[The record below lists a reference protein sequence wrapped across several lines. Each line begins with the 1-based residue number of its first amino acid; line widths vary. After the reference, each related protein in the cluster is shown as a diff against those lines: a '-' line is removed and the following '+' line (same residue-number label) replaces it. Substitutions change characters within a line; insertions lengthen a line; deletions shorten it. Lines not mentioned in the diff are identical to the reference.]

1 MNRLFGPYRSVFAIQ
16 GSRALFAVALLTRI
30 PGTAKGMLLTLH
42 VVLDQHRGYGAAGV
56 VAMALTLGFALGS
69 PVAGRMVDRHGLRPV
84 LVVTGVAESLYWVI
98 APSLSYPLLVGATF
112 LGGLVSVPVFPVIR
126 QAVAAHVPGGLRRQA
141 FALDSMIVELAYMVG
156 PAVAV
161 IAVTGVH
168 TATPSMYAIAA
179 LTLGA
184 VVGMWPLGRILT
196 RHPVP
201 LGTDATDPRTQAPA
215 KLPRGTWLN
224 PGLILVLAMCTA
236 ANLTLSGTEVS
247 VVASLRQHGET
258 QWAGVTIIAWCAA
271 SLVGGF
277 WHGSTARPRRLPVL
291 MLLLGLGTIP
301 VGIVGALG
309 WQWTCLALVPA
320 GFVCAPTIAS
330 TAEAISGAVPASARG
345 QAMGLQAA
353 ALTLGGSLGAPLAG
367 SVIDHFSAVWGF
379 AVAGVIGTALAALA
393 LAHERFSGAHARSD
407 GAAAVV
413 ASADVTASVQ
423 ARAAVAASDD
433 VSAAS
438 APSPAAGAVAQAEAE
453 TQADP
458 RICAKS

>member
-1 MNRLFGPYRSVFAIQ
+1 MHRLFGPYRSVFAIQ
-16 GSRALFAVALLTRI
+16 GSRALFAVALLARV

-42 VVLDQHRGYGAAGV
+42 VVLDQHRGYGAAGI

-69 PVAGRMVDRHGLRPV
+69 PLAGRLVDRHGLRPV
-84 LVVTGVAESLYWVI
+84 LVVTGVAEFLYWLVT
-98 APSLSYPLLVGATF
+98 PSLSYPVLVGATF

-126 QAVAAHVPGGLRRQA
+126 QAVAAHVPGELRRQA

-161 IAVTGVH
+161 VAVTGLH
-168 TATPSMYAIAA
+168 TASPSMYAIAT
-179 LTLGA
+179 LTLGSVA
-184 VVGMWPLGRILT
+184 GMWPLGRILT
-196 RHPVP
+196 RHHSPA
-201 LGTDATDPRTQAPA
+201 GTDPRAQKRA

-224 PGLILVLAMCTA
+224 PRLVLVLAMCTA

-247 VVASLRQHGET
+247 VVASLRQHGQT
-258 QWAGVTIIAWCAA
+258 QWAGLTIIAWCAF

-301 VGIVGALG
+301 VGVIGGLG
-309 WQWTCLALVPA
+309 WQWIALALIPA

-330 TAEAISGAVPASARG
+330 TAEAISAAVPASARG

-367 SVIDHFSAVWGF
+367 SVIDRFSPAWGF
-379 AVAGVIGTALAALA
+379 AVAGVIGTVLA
-393 LAHERFSGAHARSD
+393 LLALGHERWTRAHADPARTPI
-407 GAAAVV
+407 ATAPAQ
-413 ASADVTASVQ
+413 ADAVQ
-423 ARAAVAASDD
+423 ANAV
-433 VSAAS
+433 
-438 APSPAAGAVAQAEAE
+438 
-453 TQADP
+453 QADPEP